1 MIISALPPGVM
12 IMVTIMT
19 PAYMMKMFTDP
30 RGQMLLAAG
39 AIWMGIGA
47 FMMRSMINFRF

>member
-1 MIISALPPGVM
+1 
-12 IMVTIMT
+12 MVTIMT

-47 FMMRSMINFRF
+47 FMMRKMINFRF